1 MFSLGEYMRTLWRFI
16 AGFFKW
22 TWRLLN
28 FVREM
33 VLNLFFIFLVLVGV
47 GIWMQVSN
55 SDTKETAGRGALLLD
70 ISGVI
75 VDKPDSSQRFSRLSR
90 QLLGAS
96 SDRRQENSL
105 FDIVNTIRQ
114 AKDDRNITGI
124 VMDLKNFAGGDQPSM
139 QYIGKALKEFRDSG
153 KPVYAIGEN
162 YSQGQY
168 YLASFANKIWLSP
181 QGVVDL
187 HGFATN
193 GLYYKSLLD
202 KLKVST
208 HVFRVGTY
216 KSAVEPFIRD
226 DMSPA
231 AREADSRWIGEL
243 WQNYLNTVAANRQIP
258 AQQVF
263 PGAQGLLDGLTK
275 TGGDTAKYALDNKL
289 VDALASSAEIEKALT
304 KEFGWSKADKNYRAI
319 SYYDYALK
327 TPADTGD
334 SIGVVFANGAIMDG
348 EETQGNVGGDTTAA
362 QIRDARLDPKV
373 KAIVLRV
380 NSPGGSVTASEVIR
394 SELAAARAAGKPVV
408 VSMGGMAASGGYW
421 ISTPANYIVANP
433 STLTGSIGIFGVITT
448 VENSL
453 NSIGVHTDGVSTSP
467 LADVSITKALPPEAQ
482 QMMQLSIENGYKR
495 FITLVADARKSTP
508 EQIDKI
514 AQGHVWTGQDAKAN
528 GLVDSLGDFDD
539 AVAKAA
545 ELAKLK
551 QWHLEYYVDEPTFFD
566 KVMDNMSGSVR
577 AMLPETFQAM
587 LPAPLASVASTV
599 KSESDKL
606 AAFNDPQNRYAFCLT
621 CANVR

>member
-1 MFSLGEYMRTLWRFI
+1 MRTLWRFI

-47 GIWMQVSN
+47 GIWMQVSS

-75 VDKPDSSQRFSRLSR
+75 VDKPDSSQRFSKLSR

-96 SDRRQENSL
+96 SDRLQENSL

-124 VMDLKNFAGGDQPSM
+124 VMDLKDFAGGDQPSM

-153 KPVYAIGEN
+153 KPVYAVGEN

-231 AREADSRWIGEL
+231 AREANSRWIGEL

-263 PGAQGLLDGLTK
+263 PGAQGLLEGLTK
-275 TGGDTAKYALDNKL
+275 TGGDTAKYALENKL

-304 KEFGWSKADKNYRAI
+304 KEFGWSKTDKNYRAI

-394 SELAAARAAGKPVV
+394 AELAAARAAGKPVV

-453 NSIGVHTDGVSTSP
+453 DSIGVHTDGVSTSP

-495 FITLVADARKSTP
+495 FITLVADARHSTP

-545 ELAKLK
+545 ELAKVK

-577 AMLPETFQAM
+577 AMLPDTFQAM

>member
-1 MFSLGEYMRTLWRFI
+1 MRTLWRFI

-22 TWRLLN
+22 TWRVLN

-47 GIWMQVSN
+47 GIWMQIGNGNN
-55 SDTKETAGRGALLLD
+55 SEQTARGALLLD

-75 VDKPDSSQRFSRLSR
+75 VDKPSTNHRLGALGR
-90 QLLGAS
+90 QLFGAS
-96 SDRRQENSL
+96 SDRLQENSL
-105 FDIVNTIRQ
+105 FDIVNAIRQ
-114 AKDDRNITGI
+114 AKDDRSITGI
-124 VMDLKNFAGGDQPSM
+124 VLDLKNFTGADQPSM
-139 QYIGKALKEFRDSG
+139 RYIGKALREFRDSG
-153 KPVYAIGEN
+153 KPVFAVGEN

-181 QGVVDL
+181 QGQVDL

-193 GLYYKSLLD
+193 GLYYKTLLD

-243 WQNYLNTVAANRQIP
+243 WQNYLHTVSANRQISP
-258 AQQVF
+258 QQLF
-263 PGAQGLLDGLTK
+263 PGAQAIIDGLTSV
-275 TGGDTAKYALDNKL
+275 GGDTAKYALDHKL
-289 VDALASSAEIEKALT
+289 VDALASSADVEKALT
-304 KEFGWSKADKNYRAI
+304 KQFGWSKTENNYRAI
-319 SYYDYALK
+319 SYYDYSLK
-327 TPADTGD
+327 TPADTGGT
-334 SIGVVFANGAIMDG
+334 IAVIFANGAIMDG
-348 EETQGNVGGDTTAA
+348 EETPGNVGGDTTAS

-380 NSPGGSVTASEVIR
+380 NSPGGSVNASEVIR
-394 SELAAARAAGKPVV
+394 AELAAARAAGKPVV

-421 ISTPANYIVANP
+421 ISTPANYIVASP
-433 STLTGSIGIFGVITT
+433 STLTGSIGIFGVINT

-453 NSIGVHTDGVSTSP
+453 SSIGVHSDGVSTSP
-467 LADVSITKALPPEAQ
+467 LADISMTKALSPEVQ
-482 QMMQLSIENGYKR
+482 QMMQLSIEYGYKR
-495 FITLVADARKSTP
+495 FITLVADARKRTP

-514 AQGHVWTGQDAKAN
+514 AQGHVWTGEDAKAN

-551 QWHLEYYVDEPTFFD
+551 QWHLDYYQDEPTVLD
-566 KVMDNMSGSVR
+566 MVMDSMTGSVR
-577 AMLPETFQAM
+577 AMLPEAIQAM
-587 LPAPLASVASTV
+587 LPAPLVSAANTL
-599 KSESDKL
+599 KAEGDKL

>member
-1 MFSLGEYMRTLWRFI
+1 MRTLWRFI

-22 TWRLLN
+22 TWRVLN

-33 VLNLFFIFLVLVGV
+33 VLNLFFIFLVLVGA
-47 GIWMQVSN
+47 GIWMQIGNGSN
-55 SDTKETAGRGALLLD
+55 SEQTARGALLLD

-75 VDKPDSSQRFSRLSR
+75 VDKPSTNHRLGALGR
-90 QLLGAS
+90 QLFGAS
-96 SDRRQENSL
+96 SDRLQENSL
-105 FDIVNTIRQ
+105 FDIVNAIRQ

-124 VMDLKNFAGGDQPSM
+124 VLDLKNFTGADQPSM
-139 QYIGKALKEFRDSG
+139 RYIGKALREFRDSG
-153 KPVYAIGEN
+153 KPVFAVGEN

-181 QGVVDL
+181 QGQVDL

-193 GLYYKSLLD
+193 GLYYKTLLD

-216 KSAVEPFIRD
+216 KSAVEPFIRN

-243 WQNYLNTVAANRQIP
+243 WQNYLHTVSANRQISP
-258 AQQVF
+258 QQLF
-263 PGAQGLLDGLTK
+263 PGAQAIIDGLTSV
-275 TGGDTAKYALDNKL
+275 GGDTAKYALDHKL
-289 VDALASSAEIEKALT
+289 VDALASSADVEKALT
-304 KEFGWSKADKNYRAI
+304 KQFGWSKTENNYRAI
-319 SYYDYALK
+319 SYYDYSLK
-327 TPADTGD
+327 TPADTGGT
-334 SIGVVFANGAIMDG
+334 IAVIFANGAIMDG
-348 EETQGNVGGDTTAA
+348 EETPGNVGGDTTAS

-380 NSPGGSVTASEVIR
+380 NSPGGSVNASEVIR
-394 SELAAARAAGKPVV
+394 AELAAARAAGKPVV

-421 ISTPANYIVANP
+421 ISTPANYIVASP
-433 STLTGSIGIFGVITT
+433 STLTGSIGIFGVINT

-453 NSIGVHTDGVSTSP
+453 SSIGVHSDGVSTSP
-467 LADVSITKALPPEAQ
+467 LADISMTKALSPEVQ
-482 QMMQLSIENGYKR
+482 QMMQLSIEYGYKR
-495 FITLVADARKSTP
+495 FITLVADARKRTP

-514 AQGHVWTGQDAKAN
+514 AQGHVWTGEDAKAN

-551 QWHLEYYVDEPTFFD
+551 QWHLDYYQDEPTVLD
-566 KVMDNMSGSVR
+566 MVMDSMTGSVR
-577 AMLPETFQAM
+577 AMLPEAIQAM
-587 LPAPLASVASTV
+587 LPAPLVSAANTL
-599 KSESDKL
+599 KAEGDKL

>member
-1 MFSLGEYMRTLWRFI
+1 MRTLWRFI
-16 AGFFKW
+16 AGIFKW
-22 TWRLLN
+22 TWRILN
-28 FVREM
+28 FVREC

-47 GIWMQVSN
+47 GIWMQVSSSTSN
-55 SDTKETAGRGALLLD
+55 EHAERGALLLD

-75 VDKPDSSQRFSRLSR
+75 VDKPSSTSRLSVIGR
-90 QLLGAS
+90 QLFGAS
-96 SDRRQENSL
+96 SDRLQENSL

-124 VMDLKNFAGGDQPSM
+124 VMDLKNFAGADQPSM
-139 QYIGKALKEFRDSG
+139 QYIGKALREFRDSG
-153 KPVYAIGEN
+153 KPVFAVGDN
-162 YSQGQY
+162 FSQGQY

-181 QGVVDL
+181 QGSVDL

-216 KSAVEPFIRD
+216 KSAVEPFIRN

-243 WQNYLNTVAANRQIP
+243 WQNYLDTVAANRQIP

-263 PGAQGLLDGLTK
+263 PGAQAMLDGLTK
-275 TGGDTAKYALDNKL
+275 VGGDTAKYALDNKL
-289 VDALASSAEIEKALT
+289 VDALASSAEVEKLLT
-304 KEFGWSKADKNYRAI
+304 KQFGWSKTEKNYSAV
-319 SYYDYALK
+319 SYYDYTLK

-348 EETQGNVGGDTTAA
+348 EETPGNVGGDTTAA
-362 QIRDARLDPKV
+362 QIREARLDPKV

-380 NSPGGSVTASEVIR
+380 NSPGGSVSASEVIR
-394 SELAAARAAGKPVV
+394 AELAAAKAAGKPVV

-433 STLTGSIGIFGVITT
+433 STLTGSIGIFGVINT

-453 NSIGVHTDGVSTSP
+453 DSIGIHTDGVATSP
-467 LADVSITKALPPEAQ
+467 LADISVTKALPPEVQ

-495 FITLVADARKSTP
+495 FITLVADARKTTP

-551 QWHLEYYVDEPTFFD
+551 QWHIEYYQDEPTFVD
-566 KVMDNMSGSVR
+566 MVMDSMSGSVL
-577 AMLPETFQAM
+577 AMLPEAIQAM
-587 LPAPLASVASTV
+587 LPAPLTSAASVV
-599 KSESDKL
+599 KTESDKL

>member
-1 MFSLGEYMRTLWRFI
+1 M
-16 AGFFKW
+16 
-22 TWRLLN
+22 
-28 FVREM
+28 
-33 VLNLFFIFLVLVGV
+33 
-47 GIWMQVSN
+47 
-55 SDTKETAGRGALLLD
+55 
-70 ISGVI
+70 I
-75 VDKPDSSQRFSRLSR
+75 VDKPDSSQRFSKLSR

-96 SDRRQENSL
+96 SDRLQENSL

-153 KPVYAIGEN
+153 KPVYAVGEN

-258 AQQVF
+258 AEQVF
-263 PGAQGLLDGLTK
+263 PGAQGLLEGLTK
-275 TGGDTAKYALDNKL
+275 TGGDTAKYALENKL

-304 KEFGWSKADKNYRAI
+304 KEFGWSKTDKNYRAI

-394 SELAAARAAGKPVV
+394 AELAAARAAGKPVV

-453 NSIGVHTDGVSTSP
+453 DSIGVHTDGVSTSP
-467 LADVSITKALPPEAQ
+467 LADVSITRALPPEAQ
-482 QMMQLSIENGYKR
+482 LMMQLSIENGYKR
-495 FITLVADARKSTP
+495 FITLVADARHSTP

-545 ELAKLK
+545 ELAKVK

-577 AMLPETFQAM
+577 AMLPDAFQAM

-606 AAFNDPQNRYAFCLT
+606 TAFNDPQNRYAFCLT
-621 CANVR
+621 CANMR

>member
-1 MFSLGEYMRTLWRFI
+1 MRTLWHFI

-28 FVREM
+28 FIRNL
-33 VLNLFFIFLVLVGV
+33 VLNLFFILLVLVGV
-47 GIWMQVSN
+47 GLWMQF
-55 SDTKETAGRGALLLD
+55 SDSKTEHASRGALLMD
-70 ISGVI
+70 ITGVV
-75 VDKPDSSQRFSRLSR
+75 VDKPSASNRLGALGR
-90 QLLGAS
+90 QFFGAS
-96 SDRRQENSL
+96 SGRLQENSL
-105 FDIVNTIRQ
+105 FDIVDTIRQ
-114 AKDDRNITGI
+114 AQTDRNITGI
-124 VMDLKNFAGGDQPSM
+124 VLDLKNFAGADQPSM
-139 QYIGKALKEFRDSG
+139 QYIGKALREFRDSG
-153 KPVYAIGEN
+153 KPVYAVGDN

-181 QGVVDL
+181 QGGVDL

-231 AREADSRWIGEL
+231 ARDADSRWVGEL
-243 WQNYLNTVAANRQIP
+243 WQNYLNTIAANRQVT
-258 AQQVF
+258 AQQIF
-263 PGAQGLLDGLTK
+263 PGAQGVLDGLRK
-275 TGGDTAKYALDNKL
+275 VDGDTAQYALDNKL
-289 VDALASSAEIEKALT
+289 VDVLGSSADAEKALT
-304 KEFGWSKADKNYRAI
+304 KQFGWDDKDKNFRAI
-319 SYYDYALK
+319 SYYDYQLK
-327 TPADTGD
+327 KPSEIGDTVT
-334 SIGVVFANGAIMDG
+334 VVFANGAIMDG
-348 EETQGNVGGDTTAA
+348 NETPGNVGGDTTAS

-380 NSPGGSVTASEVIR
+380 NSPGGSVSASEVIR
-394 SELAAARAAGKPVV
+394 AELAAARAAGKPVV

-421 ISTPANYIVANP
+421 ISTPANYIVANA
-433 STLTGSIGIFGVITT
+433 STLTGSIGIFGVINTL
-448 VENSL
+448 ENSL
-453 NSIGVHTDGVSTSP
+453 DSIGVHTDGVATSP
-467 LADVSITKALPPEAQ
+467 LADVSMTKALPPEVQ

-495 FITLVADARKSTP
+495 FITLVAQSRNSTP

-528 GLVDSLGDFDD
+528 GLVDGLGDFDD
-539 AVAKAA
+539 ALTKAA

-551 QWHLEYYVDEPTFFD
+551 QWHVDWYQDEPSFFD
-566 KVMDNMSGSVR
+566 RVMDSMSGSVR
-577 AMLPETFQAM
+577 AMLPQALQAY
-587 LPAPLASVASTV
+587 LPAPLANAAVQV
-599 KSESDKL
+599 KAETDKL

-621 CANVR
+621 CANIR